1 MKAPSD
7 GLLQFSVVFFPFQRR
22 PDRLLYVPPHARG
35 KQCKL
40 NKVSACVLFQDE
52 IEKEKNHIVYT
63 KLMKYCDVAFLQNVI
78 RIRISFFFLE
88 RVYLDEIWSSARVF
102 FEL

>member
-22 PDRLLYVPPHARG
+22 PDRLLCVPPHARG

-40 NKVSACVLFQDE
+40 NKVSACVLFQEE
-52 IEKEKNHIVYT
+52 IEKEKKPYRLYKINE
-63 KLMKYCDVAFLQNVI
+63 
-78 RIRISFFFLE
+78 IS
-88 RVYLDEIWSSARVF
+88 
-102 FEL
+102 